1 LRNIGTVREAAST
14 RLSRL
19 PIEHHAYGF
28 NSNAS
33 MKFEVNDLRFRSE
46 S

>member
-1 LRNIGTVREAAST
+1 MVAVRNVVARGAATSD
-14 RLSRL
+14 RVY
-19 PIEHHAYGF
+19 AYGF

-33 MKFEVNDLRFRSE
+33 MKFEVNGRRFSDE